1 MNRPAFRADPTDE
14 IRSFSRRG
22 VGWEPAFNPF
32 FLKAEPRGLPFAANF
47 SFPRCHRP
55 EPTLTNVTISA
66 PCMGKLWCICRCAR
80 AWARFSLRSKRD
92 SLDRLTAM

>member
-1 MNRPAFRADPTDE
+1 MNRPNRLRCSLALGVWALLNRPAFRADPTDE

-55 EPTLTNVTISA
+55 EPTLTNVYIHLYGIIWYQVSV
-66 PCMGKLWCICRCAR
+66 
-80 AWARFSLRSKRD
+80 
-92 SLDRLTAM
+92 LTC